1 MFLSRPC
8 SRARNWRQ
16 KPYLKI
22 NKKMIIKYIAL
33 ILYKLKIKI
42 QDVALTIE
50 PTEVKNNHAYVTSQ
64 MI

>member
-1 MFLSRPC
+1 
-8 SRARNWRQ
+8 
-16 KPYLKI
+16 
-22 NKKMIIKYIAL
+22 MIIKYIAL

-50 PTEVKNNHAYVTSQ
+50 PPEVKNNHAYVTSQ

>member
-1 MFLSRPC
+1 
-8 SRARNWRQ
+8 
-16 KPYLKI
+16 
-22 NKKMIIKYIAL
+22 MIIKYIAL